1 MRETLHALASSGQ
14 DESPHVVRVLR
25 PLLDGNGDTAAVPN
39 GSLTAALLEQ
49 VYAAPAGSSRGVFLR
64 TTTGADGRRGIR
76 LSQSA
81 VNDALVIL
89 YGATRS
95 PRLLVRMR
103 ERAAVDP
110 SLGWALAS
118 LAEQYP
124 DVLG

>member
-25 PLLDGNGDTAAVPN
+25 PLLDGNGD
-39 GSLTAALLEQ
+39 TAALLEQ

-103 ERAAVDP
+103 ERARPSTRPWGGRSPSSTPTCWADP
-110 SLGWALAS
+110 ARVVA
-118 LAEQYP
+118 AR
-124 DVLG
+124 